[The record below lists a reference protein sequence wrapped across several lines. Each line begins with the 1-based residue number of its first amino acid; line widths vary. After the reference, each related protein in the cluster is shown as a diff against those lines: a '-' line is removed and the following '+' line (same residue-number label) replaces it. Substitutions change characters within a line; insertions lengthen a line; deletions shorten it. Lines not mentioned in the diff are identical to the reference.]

1 MSGKRK
7 NSVVAIYAV
16 IAVIFI
22 VAFFVIPF
30 ERNAT
35 SWSAFAFGMISIIA
49 GAIITFIAFDKGEGL
64 KSKIYGFPMFRLGYY
79 YTTVQLIISIIFIAL
94 ELFVDV
100 PSWIVIVSGLLLLG
114 ISVIGVIAV
123 DNVRDVIEQH
133 DARDAARTRTVETF
147 RVDVDSLV
155 GRCADND
162 VRKAMEK
169 LAEEFKYSDPVSSEA
184 TAEIEAEI
192 SAMVSEL
199 NGILNGDK
207 KNCLAKI
214 SEISVLLDRR
224 NKECKKYK

>member
-35 SWSAFAFGMISIIA
+35 SWSAFSFGMISIFA
-49 GAIITFIAFDKGEGL
+49 GSIITFIAFDKGEGL

-114 ISVIGVIAV
+114 ISVVGVIAV

-192 SAMVSEL
+192 KEKLAELGGMINENPDESLQMISAISEL
-199 NGILNGDK
+199 LSN
-207 KNCLAKI
+207 
-214 SEISVLLDRR
+214 R
-224 NKECKKYK
+224 NAECKKNK